1 MKRILS
7 IIIAIVLLTLLAKS
21 LYIIDERQQA
31 VMTKFGKP
39 VGDPITEAG
48 IKMKIP
54 MVHEIHKF
62 SQMILSWDGERGQLP
77 TKDKTFLWVDT
88 FARWRIVDAL
98 TFYKKVNN
106 ETQAQQILDGI
117 LDAAVRNVIAS
128 HELRETVRNTN
139 RDMYTIVDR
148 YDFSQEDSLPVT
160 DSANA
165 DTAASGIETPLENK
179 EGQIRIGRAG
189 ICRKIEEQAR
199 PKLHEFGIELI
210 DVNFK
215 RINYVSR
222 VRKHVYDRMI
232 SERERIAERLR
243 SEGRGDSI
251 NISGKKD
258 KLLKEIESEAYRKSE
273 TIKGKADAQ
282 ATHIYA
288 RAYNRDPELYSF
300 MKSMEV
306 YKSALD
312 TSSDAVLSTES
323 QLLKYLKD
331 YR

>member
-1 MKRILS
+1 MKRILG
-7 IIIAIVLLTLLAKS
+7 IIIAIVLLTVLAKS
-21 LYIIDERQQA
+21 VYIIDEREQA

-39 VGDPITEAG
+39 VGEPITKAG
-48 IKMKIP
+48 IKLKIP
-54 MVHEIHKF
+54 VVHDIHKF
-62 SQMILSWDGERGQLP
+62 SEMILSWDGERGQLP
-77 TKDKTFLWVDT
+77 TRDKTFLWVDT

-139 RDMYTIVDR
+139 REMYTIVDR
-148 YDFSQEDSLPVT
+148 YDFSQEDSLPDTDTAGT
-160 DSANA
+160 DSVAPGIKTALEKKDA
-165 DTAASGIETPLENK
+165 DIKT
-179 EGQIRIGRAG
+179 GRAG

-199 PKLHEFGIELI
+199 PKLQEFGVELI
-210 DVNFK
+210 DINFK

-222 VRKHVYDRMI
+222 VRNHVYERMI
-232 SERERIAERLR
+232 SERQRIAERLQ

-258 KLLKEIESEAYRKSE
+258 RLLKEIESEAYQKSE

-288 RAYNRDPELYSF
+288 QAYNRNPELYSF
-300 MKSMEV
+300 MKSMDV
-306 YKSALD
+306 YRSAFD
-312 TSSDAVLSTES
+312 TSADAVLSTDSE
-323 QLLKYLKD
+323 LLKYLKD
-331 YR
+331 YQ